1 MKIPPEAAPV
11 EAEIWQFF
19 ADRNFERSRR
29 FAPQAY
35 DPQILR
41 AYLAA
46 NDNPQWRYQTIHI
59 AGTVGKGSA
68 TTMIARA
75 LSAMGLCTGTYLSP
89 HFVSLTERVLID
101 DKPMPAEKLAAAWK
115 NLIGRGGLERLSFFD
130 AMTAL
135 AFRYFAE
142 ERCDYAV
149 IETGLGGRLDST
161 NNLHAE
167 AAIITTIGMDHMN
180 VLGNTLEQIAAEK
193 AGIIQPGQKV
203 YTMPQDARALTVIRT
218 RCAKLGAVL
227 KIIEPKGDDFTEYN
241 RDFVRQFLRA
251 HFAPETGVMAKCEMA
266 IAEPIFGR
274 WSVLSAKPRIVFD
287 SAHNAASITAL
298 AQLVNRQPESRCN
311 IFINTMQERNLAEFG
326 QILHEK
332 IDKALRLYLF
342 PMNGTNYYTE
352 APASIAPIQDTQ
364 IRVLLAEP
372 DTLHLFTGSMGI
384 YAELRR
390 RFGL

>member
-1 MKIPPEAAPV
+1 MKIPPEVAPV
-11 EAEIWQFF
+11 ESEILQFF

-41 AYLAA
+41 AYLEKE
-46 NDNPQWRYQTIHI
+46 NNPQWRYRTIHI

-68 TTMIARA
+68 TTMVARA
-75 LSAMGLCTGTYLSP
+75 LSAMGMRTGTYLSP

-101 DKPMPAEKLAAAWK
+101 DKPIPAEKLASAWR
-115 NLIGRGGLERLSFFD
+115 NLLGRGGLERLSFFD

-193 AGIIQPGQKV
+193 AGIIQRGQKV
-203 YTMPQDARALTVIRT
+203 YAMPQDARALAAIYA
-218 RCAKLGAVL
+218 RCTEVNATLEVL
-227 KIIEPKGDDFTEYN
+227 EPQGDDFMEYN

-251 HFAPETGVMAKCEMA
+251 HFAPEVEVMAKCEAA

-287 SAHNAASITAL
+287 SAHNAAGITAL

-311 IFINTMQERNLAEFG
+311 IFINTMLERNLAEFG

-332 IDKALRLYLF
+332 IDKIMRLYLF
-342 PMNGTNYYTE
+342 PMNGTNYYTGT
-352 APASIAPIQDTQ
+352 PASIALVQDAQ
-364 IRVLLAEP
+364 IRALFAEP

-390 RFGL
+390 RFRL